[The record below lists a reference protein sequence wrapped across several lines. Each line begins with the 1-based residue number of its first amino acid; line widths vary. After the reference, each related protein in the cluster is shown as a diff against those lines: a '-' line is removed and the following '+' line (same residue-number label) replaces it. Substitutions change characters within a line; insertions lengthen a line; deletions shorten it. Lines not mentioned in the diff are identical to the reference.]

1 MLKIKSK
8 HIALISVYALI
19 SSLLSFGIIYIIN
32 NTLSN
37 KLSVNGYIYIAFFSF
52 VIYAYLLNIFF
63 QKQLNKITFDLL
75 TRMEKQLFQKIL
87 ETPLV
92 KIEKWGTQ
100 RFYTA
105 VEDIRTFYALPG
117 VITSAFS
124 SLLMVILCIGYLISL
139 SWISAIIIILC
150 IVIIAGMYYL
160 VMNLLSR
167 SIEKIRKYNESYF
180 GYVQDVV
187 NGFKELMIS
196 DRRKERLREDYV
208 YKNRN
213 EAYKLDFKISF
224 SFLSIGL
231 ISQYGMYLIIG
242 TILFVLPELGWL
254 KKEFVIPY
262 VLVLL
267 FIGGPINALINLQD
281 IVTRLFVANKRMNS
295 FYEDFKNDNPDQKQ
309 NRETAADFSKLNFKN
324 IHFNYKNDNADANFE
339 LGPVNLEIN
348 KGEVIF
354 IVGGNGSGKSTFI
367 NILSGLYV
375 PDEGDIFFDGKKID
389 SEKDIQ
395 NLIAAVFTSNHLF
408 SQNYDDYELKDNGKY
423 KALLETFKLENVVK
437 DDSEESAR
445 RQFSKGQSK
454 RMALIFALLEDKPIL
469 VLDEWAADQDPY
481 FRKYFYEE
489 LIPKLKSEGKTI
501 VAVTHDDRYFQYCD
515 KLLKFDYG
523 KIVRQDVPENFQ
535 NAYF

>member
-1 MLKIKSK
+1 MLKIKTK
-8 HIALISVYALI
+8 HIILIAVYALI
-19 SSLLSFGIIYIIN
+19 SSLLSFAIIYIIN
-32 NTLSN
+32 NSIAD
-37 KLSVNGYIYIAFFSF
+37 KFKIDGYVYIAFFSF

-63 QKQLNKITFDLL
+63 QKELNKITFGML
-75 TRMEKQLFQKIL
+75 TMMEKKLFQRIL
-87 ETPLV
+87 QTPLV
-92 KIEKWGTQ
+92 KIEKLGTQ

-117 VITSAFS
+117 VITSAIS
-124 SLLMVILCIGYLISL
+124 SLLMVILCIGYLVRL
-139 SWISAIIIILC
+139 SMVSALIIMGGIIL
-150 IVIIAGMYYL
+150 IAGMYYL
-160 VMNLLSR
+160 VINLLSK
-167 SIEKIRKYNESYF
+167 SIEKIKKYNESYF

-187 NGFKELMIS
+187 NGFKELIIS
-196 DRRKERLREDYV
+196 DKRKAKILEDYV
-208 YKNRN
+208 FPNRN
-213 EAYKLDFKISF
+213 AAYQLDFKISF

-231 ISQYGMYLIIG
+231 ISQYGMYIIIG
-242 TILFVLPELGWL
+242 VILFALPEMGWL
-254 KKEFVIPY
+254 KKEFVVPY

-267 FIGGPINALINLQD
+267 FIAGPINVLINLQD
-281 IVTRLFVANKRMNS
+281 TITRLFVANKRLDT
-295 FYEDFKNDNPDQKQ
+295 FYEDFKNEKTEKPNNLPVAHF
-309 NRETAADFSKLNFKN
+309 TKLSFKD

-339 LGPVNLEIN
+339 LGPVNLDIN

-375 PDEGDIFFDGKKID
+375 PDQGEITFDGKKID

-408 SQNYDDYELKDNGKY
+408 SQNYDDYILKDNADY
-423 KALLETFKLENVVK
+423 KKLLETFKLENIVK
-437 DDSEESAR
+437 DDSEKSAR

-454 RMALIFALLEDKPIL
+454 RMALIFALLEDKPIV

-481 FRKYFYEE
+481 FRRYFYEE
-489 LIPKLKSEGKTI
+489 LIPKLKAEGKTI
-501 VAVTHDDRYFQYCD
+501 IAVTHDDRYFQYCD

-523 KIVRQDVPENFQ
+523 KIVREDVPENFQ

>member
-1 MLKIKSK
+1 MLKIKSR
-8 HIALISVYALI
+8 HIALISIYALI

-37 KLSVNGYIYIAFFSF
+37 KFSVNSYIYIAFFSF

-63 QKQLNKITFDLL
+63 QKQLNKVTFDLL

-105 VEDIRTFYALPG
+105 VEDIRTFYTLPG
-117 VITSAFS
+117 VITAAFS

-150 IVIIAGMYYL
+150 IITIAGMYYFIIS
-160 VMNLLSR
+160 LLSK
-167 SIEKIRKYNESYF
+167 SIEKIRKYNEFYF

-187 NGFKELMIS
+187 NGFKELMIN
-196 DRRKERLREDYV
+196 DKRKERLREDYV

-231 ISQYGMYLIIG
+231 ISQYGMYIIIG
-242 TILFVLPELGWL
+242 TILFIMPELGWL

-262 VLVLL
+262 VLVIL

-281 IVTRLFVANKRMNS
+281 TVTRLFVAKKRLDS
-295 FYEDFKNDNPDQKQ
+295 FYEDFKNDSADQKM
-309 NRETAADFSKLNFKN
+309 NIELVADFSKLDFKN

-367 NILSGLYV
+367 NILTGLYV
-375 PDEGDIFFDGKKID
+375 PDQGDIILEGKRID
-389 SEKDIQ
+389 SEKKIQ
-395 NLIAAVFTSNHLF
+395 NLISAVFTSNHLF
-408 SQNYDDYELKDNGKY
+408 SQNYDDYKLKDNAKY
-423 KALLETFKLENVVK
+423 KQLLEIFKLENVVK

-454 RMALIFALLEDKPIL
+454 RMALIFALLENKPIL

-501 VAVTHDDRYFQYCD
+501 IAVTHDDRYFQYCD
-515 KLLKFDYG
+515 KLLKFDSG
-523 KIVRQDVPENFQ
+523 KIVKEDVPENFQ

>member
-1 MLKIKSK
+1 MLKIKYK
-8 HIALISVYALI
+8 HIFLISIYALI

-32 NTLSN
+32 NSIAD
-37 KLSVNGYIYIAFFSF
+37 KLVIEGYVYITFFSF

-63 QKQLNKITFDLL
+63 QKELNKITFAML
-75 TRMEKQLFQKIL
+75 TGMEKKLFQKIL

-92 KIEKWGTQ
+92 KIERMGTQ

-105 VEDIRTFYALPG
+105 VEDIRTFYSLPG
-117 VITSAFS
+117 VITAAIS
-124 SLLMVILCIGYLISL
+124 SLLMVILCIGYLIRLSL
-139 SWISAIIIILC
+139 VSALIIIAAIIL
-150 IVIIAGMYYL
+150 IAGMYYL
-160 VMNLLSR
+160 VINLLSK
-167 SIEKIRKYNESYF
+167 SLEKIRKYNESYF
-180 GYVQDVV
+180 GFVQDVV

-196 DRRKERLREDYV
+196 DKRRKKLLEDYV
-208 YKNRN
+208 FKNRN
-213 EAYKLDFKISF
+213 AAYTLDFKISF

-231 ISQYGMYLIIG
+231 ISQYGMYIIIG
-242 TILFVLPELGWL
+242 VILFALPELGWL

-267 FIGGPINALINLQD
+267 FITGPINVLVNLQD
-281 IVTRLFVANKRMNS
+281 AVTRLFVANKRLKN
-295 FYEDFKNDNPDQKQ
+295 FYEDFKNEKPDQTPTIQ
-309 NRETAADFSKLNFKN
+309 PAADFTKLSFKN
-324 IHFNYKNDNADANFE
+324 IYFNYKNDNADANFE
-339 LGPVNLEIN
+339 LGPVNLDIN

-375 PDEGDIFFDGKKID
+375 PDQGEIIFDGKKID

-395 NLIAAVFTSNHLF
+395 NLISAVFTSNHLF
-408 SQNYDDYELKDNGKY
+408 SQNYDDYELKDNANY
-423 KALLETFKLENVVK
+423 KRLLEVFKLENVVK

-454 RMALIFALLEDKPIL
+454 RMALIFALLEDKPI
-469 VLDEWAADQDPY
+469 VILDEWAADQDPY
-481 FRKYFYEE
+481 FRRYFYEE
-489 LIPKLKSEGKTI
+489 LIPKLKAEGKTI
-501 VAVTHDDRYFQYCD
+501 IAVTHDDRYFQYCD

-523 KIVRQDVPENFQ
+523 KIVKEDVPENFQ

>member
-1 MLKIKSK
+1 MLKIKSQ
-8 HIALISVYALI
+8 HIALISVYALV
-19 SSLLSFGIIYIIN
+19 SSLLTLGIIYIIN
-32 NTLSN
+32 NTLSG
-37 KLSVNGYIYIAFFSF
+37 KFSASAYIYTTFFSF

-63 QKQLNKITFDLL
+63 QKQLNRIAFDLL
-75 TRMEKQLFQKIL
+75 TQMEKQLFQKIL
-87 ETPLV
+87 EIPLI

-105 VEDIRTFYALPG
+105 VEDIRIFYSLPG

-124 SLLMVILCIGYLISL
+124 SLLMVVLCIGYLISL
-139 SWISAIIIILC
+139 SWVSAVIIIFC
-150 IVIIAGMYYL
+150 IIIIAGMYYL
-160 VMNLLSR
+160 VINLLSK
-167 SIEKIRKYNESYF
+167 SIEKIRKYNEFYF

-196 DRRKERLREDYV
+196 DKRKEKLREDYV

-224 SFLSIGL
+224 SFLSIGF
-231 ISQYGMYLIIG
+231 ISQYGMYIIIG
-242 TILFVLPELGWL
+242 AILFIMPELGWL

-262 VLVLL
+262 VLVIL
-267 FIGGPINALINLQD
+267 FIGGPINALVNLQD
-281 IVTRLFVANKRMNS
+281 IVTRLFVAKKRLDS
-295 FYEDFKNDNPDQKQ
+295 FYEDFKNENPNQKPHK
-309 NRETAADFSKLNFKN
+309 EFAADFSIFSFNN
-324 IHFNYKNDNADANFE
+324 IRFNYKNENTDGNFE

-367 NILSGLYV
+367 NILTGLYV
-375 PDEGDIFFDGKKID
+375 PDQGDIFLEGKKIN
-389 SEKDIQ
+389 SEKEVQ
-395 NLIAAVFTSNHLF
+395 NLISAVFTSNHLF
-408 SQNYDDYELKDNGKY
+408 SQNYDDYELKDNEKY
-423 KALLETFKLENVVK
+423 KKLLEIFKLENVVK

-445 RQFSKGQSK
+445 RHFSKGQSK

-489 LIPKLKSEGKTI
+489 LIPRLKSEGKTI
-501 VAVTHDDRYFQYCD
+501 IAVTHDDRYFQYCD
-515 KLLKFDYG
+515 KLLKFDSG
-523 KIVRQDVPENFQ
+523 KIVKEDVPENFQ